1 MSNALQRDL
10 VRLVADAETRAAARG
25 HGRFGQRFHVMPP
38 VGWLNDPNGLCQVD
52 GVFHAYFQYAPF
64 DVAGG
69 VKMWGHVTST
79 DLLRWTYDRCVL
91 LPDSPADV
99 HGVYSGSAL
108 VCDDGRVTM
117 FYTGNVKLERAGE
130 NCDYVTTGREANTL
144 SVETADGSAFA
155 AKRLLMTN
163 ADYPADL
170 TCHVRDPKVWRA
182 DTACGRYL
190 MVQGARRRGACVGE
204 PSPSRFSA
212 LHGAGAA
219 VDTGEVLLFA
229 SDDLVRWR
237 LVNRL
242 RTPERFGFMWECPDY
257 FELSQTDAPTGA
269 GAGAAA
275 GEEPGAA
282 AGVAEDGCTSLKVLS
297 VSPQGLEG
305 GRWERGNIYQS
316 GYFPVAGDITG
327 ACELGEFS
335 LWDAGFDFYAPQT
348 FEAADGR
355 RILIGWMGM
364 PDDDSYGNDPTVADG
379 WQHCLTL
386 PRELVAAA
394 GGCVLQRP
402 VRELKELRGACQAGT
417 GVLEAADL
425 AAFDI
430 EVTGVQQGF
439 RAVLF
444 DELELAWLPA
454 GDAGGAPASA
464 CAGAAGCAPVADA
477 VGAVGAFGP
486 VAAAADDPAGSGGAD
501 EGVPAMPAR
510 FQMRF
515 LNTARTACGC
525 GRTVRWEPIDEVRD
539 VRIVVDMSSVEVF
552 VNGGALVLSTRAY
565 PRVRCA
571 SVDAPGA
578 SISLWPLG

>member
-10 VRLVADAETRAAARG
+10 ARLVADAEARAQARG

-38 VGWLNDPNGLCQVD
+38 LGWLNDPNGLYQVD

-69 VKMWGHVTST
+69 VKMWGHATST
-79 DLLRWTYDRCVL
+79 DLVRWRYDRCVL

-108 VCDDGRVTM
+108 VGDDGRVTM
-117 FYTGNVKLERAGE
+117 FYTGNVKLERSGE
-130 NCDYVTTGREANTL
+130 RYDYVTSGREGNTL
-144 SVETADGSAFA
+144 SVETADGSTFS

-182 DTACGRYL
+182 DAACGRYL
-190 MVQGARRRGACVGE
+190 MVQGARRRGACDGDGE
-204 PSPSRFSA
+204 LPATRFAA

-219 VDTGEVLLFA
+219 VDVGEVLLFA
-229 SDDLVRWR
+229 SDDLVSWR
-237 LVNRL
+237 LVRRL
-242 RTPERFGFMWECPDY
+242 HTPERFGFMWECPDY
-257 FELSQTDAPTGA
+257 FELAQLGVDAA
-269 GAGAAA
+269 EAVAAA
-275 GEEPGAA
+275 EPAEVAEPARA
-282 AGVAEDGCTSLKVLS
+282 AGGSVPRKVLS

-316 GYFPVAGDITG
+316 GYFPVTGDITD
-327 ACELGEFS
+327 AYELGVFR

-364 PDDDSYGNDPTVADG
+364 PDDDTYGNDPTVADG

-386 PRELVAAA
+386 PRELVPGADGA
-394 GGCVLQRP
+394 VLQRP
-402 VRELKELRGACQAGT
+402 VRELEELRGARQAGPGT
-417 GVLEAADL
+417 LEAEDL
-425 AAFDI
+425 DAFDI

-439 RAVLF
+439 RALLF
-444 DELELAWLPA
+444 GELELAWL
-454 GDAGGAPASA
+454 SA
-464 CAGAAGCAPVADA
+464 EADA
-477 VGAVGAFGP
+477 D
-486 VAAAADDPAGSGGAD
+486 AAQ
-501 EGVPAMPAR
+501 PAR

-515 LNTARTACGC
+515 LDTARTACGC
-525 GRTVRWEPIDEVRD
+525 GRTTRWEPLGEVRD
-539 VRIVVDMSSVEVF
+539 VRIVADVSSVEVF
-552 VNGGALVLSTRAY
+552 VNGGALVLSTRVY
-565 PRVRCA
+565 PSARCI
-571 SVDAPGA
+571 SVEAPGA

>member
-10 VRLVADAETRAAARG
+10 ARLVADAEARAAERG

-38 VGWLNDPNGLCQVD
+38 LGWLNDPNGLCQVD

-69 VKMWGHVTST
+69 VKMWGHATST
-79 DLLRWTYDRCVL
+79 DLVRWRYDRCVL

-108 VCDDGRVTM
+108 VGDDERVTM

-130 NCDYVTTGREANTL
+130 RYDYVTSGREGNTL
-144 SVETADGSAFA
+144 SVETADGSTFS

-182 DTACGRYL
+182 DAACGRYL
-190 MVQGARRRGACVGE
+190 MVQGARRRGASDGDGE
-204 PSPSRFSA
+204 LPATRFTA

-219 VDTGEVLLFA
+219 VDVGEVLLFA
-229 SDDLVRWR
+229 SDDLVSWR
-237 LVNRL
+237 LVRRL
-242 RTPERFGFMWECPDY
+242 HTPERFGFMWECPDY
-257 FELSQTDAPTGA
+257 FELAQPD
-269 GAGAAA
+269 AGAAEVA
-275 GEEPGAA
+275 EPVGAA
-282 AGVAEDGCTSLKVLS
+282 GGPTLRKVLS

-316 GYFPVAGDITG
+316 GYFPVTGDITD
-327 ACELGEFS
+327 AYELGAFR

-364 PDDDSYGNDPTVADG
+364 PDDDTYGNDPTVADG

-386 PRELVAAA
+386 PRELVAGADCA
-394 GGCVLQRP
+394 VLQRP
-402 VRELKELRGACQAGT
+402 VRELEELRGARQVGSGT
-417 GVLEAADL
+417 LEAEGLD
-425 AAFDI
+425 AFDI
-430 EVTGVQQGF
+430 EFTGVQRGF
-439 RAVLF
+439 RALLF
-444 DELELAWLPA
+444 NELELAWLPA
-454 GDAGGAPASA
+454 NPA
-464 CAGAAGCAPVADA
+464 ADA
-477 VGAVGAFGP
+477 AQ
-486 VAAAADDPAGSGGAD
+486 
-501 EGVPAMPAR
+501 PAR
-510 FQMRF
+510 LQMRF
-515 LNTARTACGC
+515 LDTARTACGC
-525 GRTVRWEPIDEVRD
+525 GRAVRWEPLEEVHD
-539 VRIVVDMSSVEVF
+539 MRIVADVSSVEVF
-552 VNGGALVLSTRAY
+552 VNGGALVLSTRVY
-565 PRVRCA
+565 PSARCV
-571 SVDAPGA
+571 SVEAPGA

>member
-10 VRLVADAETRAAARG
+10 SRLVADAEARAAERG

-38 VGWLNDPNGLCQVD
+38 LGWLNDPNGLCQVD

-69 VKMWGHVTST
+69 VKMWGHATTT
-79 DLLRWTYDRCVL
+79 DLVRWTYDRCVL

-108 VCDDGRVTM
+108 VGDDGRVTM

-130 NCDYVTTGREANTL
+130 RYDYVTSGREGNTL
-144 SVETADGSAFA
+144 SVETADGSTFS

-182 DTACGRYL
+182 DAACGRYL
-190 MVQGARRRGACVGE
+190 MVQGARRRGASDGE
-204 PSPSRFSA
+204 LPATRFAA

-219 VDTGEVLLFA
+219 VDVGEVLLFA
-229 SDDLVRWR
+229 SDDLVSWR
-237 LVNRL
+237 LVRRL
-242 RTPERFGFMWECPDY
+242 HTPERFGFMWECPDY
-257 FELSQTDAPTGA
+257 FELAQPGADAAEAAAAAEP
-269 GAGAAA
+269 AGAA
-275 GEEPGAA
+275 GGP
-282 AGVAEDGCTSLKVLS
+282 TPRKVLS

-316 GYFPVAGDITG
+316 GYFPVTGDITD
-327 ACELGEFS
+327 AYELGAFR

-364 PDDDSYGNDPTVADG
+364 PDDDTYGNDPTVADG

-386 PRELVAAA
+386 PRELAA
-394 GGCVLQRP
+394 GADGAVLQRP
-402 VRELKELRGACQAGT
+402 VRELEQLRGVRQAGSGT
-417 GVLEAADL
+417 LEAEGLD
-425 AAFDI
+425 AFDI

-439 RAVLF
+439 RALLF
-444 DELELAWLPA
+444 GELELAWLPA
-454 GDAGGAPASA
+454 D
-464 CAGAAGCAPVADA
+464 
-477 VGAVGAFGP
+477 
-486 VAAAADDPAGSGGAD
+486 AAADAAVPARVEDAYVDASAPAGESTGAD
-501 EGVPAMPAR
+501 DSADDADTAQPAR

-515 LNTARTACGC
+515 LDTARTACGC
-525 GRTVRWEPIDEVRD
+525 GRTTRWEPLEEVRD
-539 VRIVVDMSSVEVF
+539 VRIVADVSSVEVF
-552 VNGGALVLSTRAY
+552 VNGGVLVLSTRVY
-565 PRVRCA
+565 PSARCV
-571 SVDAPGA
+571 SVEAPGA
-578 SISLWPLG
+578 SISLWPLS

>member
-1 MSNALQRDL
+1 MSNALRRDL
-10 VRLVADAETRAAARG
+10 ARLVADVEARAAERG

-38 VGWLNDPNGLCQVD
+38 LGWLNDPNGLCQVD
-52 GVFHAYFQYAPF
+52 GMFHAYFQYAPF

-69 VKMWGHVTST
+69 VKMWGHATSA
-79 DLLRWTYDRCVL
+79 DLVRWTYDRCVL

-108 VCDDGRVTM
+108 VGDDGRVTM

-130 NCDYVTTGREANTL
+130 DYDYVTSGREANTL
-144 SVETADGSAFA
+144 SVETADGSVFS

-182 DTACGRYL
+182 DAACGRYL
-190 MVQGARRRGACVGE
+190 MVQGARRRAVCDGDGE
-204 PSPSRFSA
+204 LPATRFAA

-219 VDTGEVLLFA
+219 VDVGEVLLFA
-229 SDDLVRWR
+229 SDDLVSWR

-242 RTPERFGFMWECPDY
+242 HTPERFGFMWECPDY
-257 FELSQTDAPTGA
+257 FELAQPGA
-269 GAGAAA
+269 EAAAAAEPAEAAEPVGAAGGPA
-275 GEEPGAA
+275 PR
-282 AGVAEDGCTSLKVLS
+282 KVLS

-316 GYFPVAGDITG
+316 GYFPVTGDITN
-327 ACELGEFS
+327 AYELGAFR

-348 FEAADGR
+348 FEATDGR

-364 PDDDSYGNDPTVADG
+364 PDDDTYGNDPTVADG

-386 PRELVAAA
+386 PRELVPGADGA
-394 GGCVLQRP
+394 VLQRP
-402 VRELKELRGACQAGT
+402 VRELEELRGARQAGSGT
-417 GVLEAADL
+417 LEAEGLD
-425 AAFDI
+425 AFDI
-430 EVTGVQQGF
+430 EVTGVQRGF
-439 RAVLF
+439 HALLF
-444 DELELAWLPA
+444 GELELAWLPA
-454 GDAGGAPASA
+454 GDADDAPARA
-464 CAGAAGCAPVADA
+464 CIGAEGCAPAEDAADA
-477 VGAVGAFGP
+477 AGAFGP
-486 VAAAADDPAGSGGAD
+486 VASAADGPIGSGDGN
-501 EGVPAMPAR
+501 GSRPTLPAR

-515 LNTARTACGC
+515 LDTARTACGC
-525 GRTVRWEPIDEVRD
+525 GRTTRWEPLEEVLD
-539 VRIVVDMSSVEVF
+539 VRVVADASSVEVF

-565 PRVRCA
+565 PRERCV
-571 SVDAPGA
+571 SVDAAGA